1 MYEFHPA
8 SHLAHAAMSLYADE
22 DLGAVPDGDGATIST
37 VPTDPLQALAAALTC
52 PAESSAQADALVAA
66 GERFE
71 EHPDKLP
78 ELCVQLLPMVVDG
91 GETLLRSWTL
101 DMVALAV
108 GRSGLKVDV
117 KLGGAAVVGNMG

>member
-1 MYEFHPA
+1 
-8 SHLAHAAMSLYADE
+8 MSLYADE
-22 DLGAVPDGDGATIST
+22 DLSALPEPELHHNSS

-52 PAESSAQADALVAA
+52 PAETPAQADALISA

-78 ELCVQLLPMVVDG
+78 ELCLQLLPMVVDG
-91 GETLLRSWTL
+91 GESLLRSWTL

-117 KLGGAAVVGNMG
+117 KLNGEPGLAEPC